1 MKYRPEIDGL
11 RTVAVVPVILFHAGA
26 TLFSGGFV
34 GVDVFFVISGYLITT
49 ILIGELETGRFSIIN
64 FYERRARRILP
75 ALFFVMLCTLP
86 FAWAWMLPNQMKD
99 FSQSLFAVTVFGS
112 NFLFWKT
119 SGYFAAAADEKPF
132 LHTWSLAVEEQY
144 YVLFPI
150 FLFLAWRF
158 GRNRVFWMIAGFAGL
173 SLLISEWGW
182 RNEPKANFFLFPTR
196 AWELFAGSIAAFLIK
211 SHGIRPNN
219 ILSGIGLLAILFSI
233 FFYTEATPFPS
244 VYALLPVGGS
254 VLIVLFATRDTLAGR
269 LLSTKPFVGIG
280 LVSYSAYLWHQPLFA
295 FARIRLTEAPSLTLM
310 LFLSVMA
317 VVLAGFSWKYVEQ
330 PFRLKAVTSRRLIF
344 QGALVG
350 MVVFIALGLTGNALS
365 PRFEQYWLA
374 KQPENVRET
383 YVVLS
388 RANPELSNWGADEF
402 GNQDLA
408 ECRFSARNPTQEVQ
422 TRLFACA
429 EKHGPGVLIL
439 GDSHAMDLYGVV
451 ASRFQDNPFIV
462 GITQGGCRVF
472 DWEPECHYDDTA
484 AFIADHPEVF
494 GKVIFEQA
502 GVFLLQEEN
511 GTKGSREMFSR
522 LRLTQPVEHIVPDL
536 EHIGIAVDYVTELS
550 KHVPV
555 LWFLPRAEP
564 HIGTNYVLRNGCEG
578 RYFFRE
584 KQLELF
590 DDLERVIAAAVD
602 ATGAEQLTWVS
613 QNDLFG
619 FDLSKDYMT
628 CDDIY
633 WSDGDHFSETGEVL
647 FGERLPDDFV
657 AF

>member
-1 MKYRPEIDGL
+1 M
-11 RTVAVVPVILFHAGA
+11 VPVILFHAGA
-26 TLFSGGFV
+26 APFSGGFI

-49 ILIGELETGRFSIIN
+49 ILIDELEGGRFSIIN

-86 FAWAWMLPNQMKD
+86 FAWAWMLPSQMKD
-99 FSQSLFAVTVFGS
+99 FAQSLFAVSIFSS

-119 SGYFAAAADEKPF
+119 SGYFAAAADDKPF

-158 GRNRVFWMIAGFAGL
+158 GRNRVFWMVAFFAGV

-196 AWELFAGSIAAFLIK
+196 AWELFAGSIAAFVIK
-211 SHGIRPNN
+211 SHGIRTNQ
-219 ILSGIGLLAILFSI
+219 ILSGVGLLAILYSV

-244 VYALLPVGGS
+244 VYAFLPVGGS
-254 VLIVLFATRDTLAGR
+254 VLIVLFATRDTIAGR
-269 LLSTKPFVGIG
+269 ILGTRPFVAIG
-280 LVSYSAYLWHQPLFA
+280 LISYSAYLWHQPLFA
-295 FARIRLTEAPSLTLM
+295 FARIRLTEAPSFTLM
-310 LFLSVMA
+310 MFLSAMA
-317 VVLAGFSWKYVEQ
+317 LVLAAFSWKFVER

-344 QGALVG
+344 SGSLVG
-350 MVVFIALGLTGNALS
+350 IVVFVALGLAGNALN

-374 KQPENVRET
+374 RQPENVRAT
-383 YVVLS
+383 YVVLA

-402 GNQDLA
+402 GNQNLS
-408 ECRFSARNPTQEVQ
+408 ECRFNARNPTEEVQ
-422 TRLFACA
+422 ARLFACA
-429 EKHGPGVLIL
+429 EEHGPGVLIL

-451 ASRFQDNPFIV
+451 ASRFEELPFIV

-484 AFIADHPEVF
+484 AFVAEHPEVF

-502 GVFLLQEEN
+502 GVFLLQEED
-511 GTKGSREMFSR
+511 GTKGSREMFSK
-522 LRLTQPVEHIVPDL
+522 LRLTQPVAHIEPDL
-536 EHIGIAVDYVTELS
+536 EHIAVAVDYVTALS
-550 KHVPV
+550 QSVPV

-578 RYFFRE
+578 TYFFRD
-584 KQLELF
+584 KQYELFENLEL
-590 DDLERVIAAAVD
+590 VIAAAVD
-602 ATGAEQLTWVS
+602 SAGAEQLTWVS

-619 FDLSKDYMT
+619 FDLTKDYMT

-633 WSDGDHFSETGEVL
+633 WSDGDHFSEIGEVL
-647 FGERLPDDFV
+647 FGARLPDEFV
-657 AF
+657 EF

>member
-1 MKYRPEIDGL
+1 ML
-11 RTVAVVPVILFHAGA
+11 PVILFHAGA
-26 TLFSGGFV
+26 APFSGGFV

-49 ILIGELETGRFSIIN
+49 ILIGELEEGRFSIIN

-86 FAWAWMLPNQMKD
+86 FAWAWMQPPQLKD
-99 FSQSLFAVTVFGS
+99 FAQSLWAVSLFGS

-158 GRNRVFWMIAGFAGL
+158 GRNRVFWMITILAAG

-211 SHGIRPNN
+211 THGIRTNN
-219 ILSGIGLLAILFSI
+219 ILSGIGLLAILYSI

-254 VLIVLFATRDTLAGR
+254 VLIVLFATNETLAGR
-269 LLSTKPFVGIG
+269 LLSTRPFVGIG
-280 LVSYSAYLWHQPLFA
+280 LISYSAYLWHQPLFA
-295 FARIRLTEAPSLTLM
+295 FARIRMTEAPSLAIM
-310 LFLSVMA
+310 LGLSVVA
-317 VVLAGFSWKYVEQ
+317 LLLAWFSWRFVER
-330 PFRLKAVTSRRLIF
+330 PFRLKAVTSKRLIF
-344 QGALVG
+344 SGSLVG
-350 MVVFIALGLTGNALS
+350 IVFFVALGLVGTALN

-383 YVVLS
+383 YGILA
-388 RANPELSNWGADEF
+388 RANPELSNWGADAF
-402 GNQDLA
+402 GNVDLSD
-408 ECRFSARNPTQEVQ
+408 CRFNTRLPTPEVQ
-422 TRLFACA
+422 ERLLSCA
-429 EKHGPGVLIL
+429 EKYGPGVLIL

-451 ASRFQDNPFIV
+451 ASRFPDHPFIA

-472 DWEPECHYDDTA
+472 DWEESCHYDDTA
-484 AFIADHPEVF
+484 AFLAEHPEVF

-511 GTKGSREMFSR
+511 GEKGSREMFSN
-522 LRLTQPVEHIVPDL
+522 LRLTQPVAHIVPDL
-536 EHIGIAVDYVTELS
+536 EHIRIGVDYVAELS
-550 KHVPV
+550 KSVPV
-555 LWFLPRAEP
+555 VWFLPRVEP
-564 HIGTNYVLRNGCEG
+564 HIGSNYILRNGCEG
-578 RYFFRE
+578 KYFFRE
-584 KQLELF
+584 GQVALF
-590 DDLERVIAAAVD
+590 DNLERVIAAQIDAVGSD
-602 ATGAEQLTWVS
+602 RLTWVS
-613 QNDLFG
+613 QNELFHIDLA
-619 FDLSKDYMT
+619 KDFMT
-628 CDDIY
+628 CDDLY

-647 FGERLPDDFV
+647 FGSRLPDDFV
-657 AF
+657 KF